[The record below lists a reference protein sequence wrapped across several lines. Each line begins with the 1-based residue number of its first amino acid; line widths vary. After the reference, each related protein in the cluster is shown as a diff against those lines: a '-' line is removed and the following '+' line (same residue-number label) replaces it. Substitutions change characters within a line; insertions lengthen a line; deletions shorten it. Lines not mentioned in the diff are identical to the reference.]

1 MNATNRT
8 YNGTRHAEFVAIN
21 EVLTTLE
28 PSNTPREGKR
38 RKFSPS
44 VLKECILYVTV
55 EPCIMCASLLR
66 QFGIKKVYYGASNEK
81 FGGTGGVL
89 NIHIANGKIL
99 GDGNLDQENDEKIN
113 RAGVADG
120 DYEVSG
126 GWLRDEAIVMLR
138 RFYVQE
144 NERAPE
150 PRTKGTRVLKLEVE
164 PLDEKKVSG

>member
-1 MNATNRT
+1 MEQSSTS
-8 YNGTRHAEFVAIN
+8 GE
-21 EVLTTLE
+21 EMQ
-28 PSNTPREGKR
+28 

-44 VLKECILYVTV
+44 VLRECILYVTV

-66 QFGIKKVYYGASNEK
+66 QFGIKKVFYGASNEK

-89 NIHIANGKIL
+89 NVHIANGKIL
-99 GDGNLDQENDEKIN
+99 EDCKRNEEDDEKKR
-113 RAGVADG
+113 RAGAVEG

-150 PRTKGTRVLKLEVE
+150 PRTKGTRVLKLEVDPLD
-164 PLDEKKVSG
+164 PLDEKKASG